1 MTGSC
6 ECCSRD
12 CDVVI
17 SPGWRHFIGVRDD
30 ERPLQHHAPE
40 EGGVPGEGVEGDHA
54 AHGVAVQEHR
64 QPRPLP
70 RPRPASLH
78 QGAVPDHVL
87 DTGTRDTR
95 DTVTR
100 ATRGSLATWT
110 YSSTLSTST
119 RRPSLRP
126 WPCCAIYRN
135 IPRCNICAVPW
146 LGQMDAALS
155 F

>member
-1 MTGSC
+1 MNAVQAT
-6 ECCSRD
+6 
-12 CDVVI
+12 DVVS

-87 DTGTRDTR
+87 DT
-95 DTVTR
+95 
-100 ATRGSLATWT
+100 
-110 YSSTLSTST
+110 
-119 RRPSLRP
+119 
-126 WPCCAIYRN
+126 
-135 IPRCNICAVPW
+135 
-146 LGQMDAALS
+146 
-155 F
+155 